1 MNDINNTNEIK
12 KEEKIL
18 EVNDK
23 NANAKIRFKEKRQ
36 ERKKYRNERKLQ
48 SHIKSAENSI
58 YKALKDSDL
67 EITQLLEDIALEIK
81 NNEGSGELIL
91 YKAFS
96 ILDEIYLMA
105 QLKILMAKNDF
116 ITNLQDDLEANLE
129 FADFEENIVCLKE
142 KSDNVICTLEEKITN
157 EKEELKKNIVMADFH

>member
-1 MNDINNTNEIK
+1 MKSKKKKKYWKLTIK
-12 KEEKIL
+12 MQMPKSDSRKKDRKE
-18 EVNDK
+18 
-23 NANAKIRFKEKRQ
+23 
-36 ERKKYRNERKLQ
+36 KKYRNERKLQ

-142 KSDNVICTLEEKITN
+142 KSDNVIFTLEEKITN
-157 EKEELKKNIVMADFH
+157 EKEELKKI